1 MVSSRQQLS
10 QALSRSVGSRGAIS
24 PDAPAG
30 PTLGSSSDKAAVVIE
45 AALFEYS
52 LLRDEIL
59 HIRSRQTQL
68 VVFVGAGV
76 GALISST
83 LLTTYGSDRGALAAI
98 LFVAALV
105 VGAATV
111 NYVGNANMIVLIGT
125 YLADRSDDIRRVLS
139 EMPELTMPVP
149 PGLFTW
155 ERRSMRAAINFTS
168 TEGLTV
174 WGPASFELISM
185 GVLGL
190 ALWLSG
196 AYVMLANPSSQT
208 GIDYVL
214 LAMSSLTLLAIIVWS
229 FYGLHY
235 NQNRGS
241 SAE

>member
-1 MVSSRQQLS
+1 MGPRE
-10 QALSRSVGSRGAIS
+10 QAARALNRSPGSRGALAG
-24 PDAPAG
+24 DAPVSSTWGA
-30 PTLGSSSDKAAVVIE
+30 SSDKAAVVIE

-125 YLADRSDDIRRVLS
+125 YLADRSDDIRLVLS
-139 EMPELTMPVP
+139 EMPELTMAVP

-155 ERRSMRAAINFTS
+155 ERRSIRAAINFTS
-168 TEGLTV
+168 AEGLTV

-185 GVLGL
+185 SFLGL

-196 AYVMLANPSSQT
+196 AYVMFANPGSQT
-208 GIDYVL
+208 GIDYIL

-229 FYGLHY
+229 FYGLRY

-241 SAE
+241 TPE